1 MEISFDFLFVA
12 NLGKNLVKSF
22 SLRVCFMS
30 DFLWVKKRGPS
41 AKLGLWVTKHL

>member
-12 NLGKNLVKSF
+12 NLEKKSGESF

-30 DFLWVKKRGPS
+30 DFLWEKKGGPS
-41 AKLGLWVTKHL
+41 AKLGIWATKHL